1 MKNRL
6 LSIIFASLLAAQLV
20 ACGSNTKEETNT
32 NDGSDITQ
40 SESEQKKDAI
50 SETASEN
57 GETSAT
63 DEENVGMA
71 NPWRGCTEDEAKS
84 SCPRLFKAPEG
95 SSAVSWSMMGEKS
108 DDPGAQGPLI
118 QLDFSMDDMDFTA
131 RAQYGADEY
140 ADISGMY
147 YEWTATDD
155 VTLANWGEGHME
167 GKVSRYVGDDGM
179 VDLCTWYDIEIGIAY
194 SLSVEASDLD
204 GFDIQAVAEQMYCSE
219 NEPSRGDD
227 SDTENGAQGSYAPA
241 DFNPEDVYVA
251 TDQESTI
258 DISGCDTFTQIVDKL
273 ENGQGYANATIGD
286 ADVLLVSSGTYE
298 WEAGVYAA
306 IDSEIF
312 YYKDGVP
319 TYLATVSSSGTAD
332 PLKIKDGNL
341 YVAGHHFIF
350 KYLIDSGYLIET
362 EEAYEEYDETG
373 NEIYYYKTCNSQF
386 EDYDAQTAK
395 SRYEELF
402 TELEGAAVISFD
414 TVGGNS

>member
-40 SESEQKKDAI
+40 SESEQKEDAS

-95 SSAVSWSMMGEKS
+95 SSAASWSMMGEKS

-219 NEPSRGDD
+219 NEPSRGGD

-241 DFNPEDVYVA
+241 DFNPEEVYVA

-258 DISGCDTFTQIVDKL
+258 DISGCDTFTQIVDK
-273 ENGQGYANATIGD
+273 Y
-286 ADVLLVSSGTYE
+286 
-298 WEAGVYAA
+298 
-306 IDSEIF
+306 
-312 YYKDGVP
+312 VP
-319 TYLATVSSSGTAD
+319 
-332 PLKIKDGNL
+332 
-341 YVAGHHFIF
+341 HFI
-350 KYLIDSGYLIET
+350 I
-362 EEAYEEYDETG
+362 YEG
-373 NEIYYYKTCNSQF
+373 NYI
-386 EDYDAQTAK
+386 
-395 SRYEELF
+395 
-402 TELEGAAVISFD
+402 I
-414 TVGGNS
+414 